1 MSGKKQIVTMFPG
14 SKSVSVGDFEP
25 ISKEERQAKAEK
37 TVNNND
43 GEKPNKEDVVA
54 DIILALKNIYDPEI
68 PLNIYELGL
77 IYNVELDD
85 DYVAYVDM
93 TLTSPGC
100 PVAQTF
106 PIMVEQRVSEVSGV
120 SDAEVNLVWDP
131 PWTKARMSEEALLQ
145 LGLI

>member
-1 MSGKKQIVTMFPG
+1 MSGKKHIVTMFPG

-25 ISKEERQAKAEK
+25 KSKEERKKDQE
-37 TVNNND
+37 NND
-43 GEKPNKEDVVA
+43 QAANEATEKRSKDAVMD
-54 DIILALKNIYDPEI
+54 DIMVALKNIYDPEI
-68 PLNIYELGL
+68 PLNIYDLGL

-106 PIMVEQRVSEVSGV
+106 PIMIEQRVSEVTGV
-120 SDAEVNLVWDP
+120 SDAEVNL
-131 PWTKARMSEEALLQ
+131 
-145 LGLI
+145 